1 MECGTPTQVLGDTV
15 IARNFDDE
23 NNFKRMDFTL
33 EEYFKAKEWRLD
45 AAKANAEKSGNA
57 EQTAKLQALM
67 AQTQQSGDIAGL
79 LDAASARQ
87 AAAAAAAP
95 AVKTCAN
102 PACEQ
107 DAHMRCGRCKRS
119 SYCSVACQKKDFKFH
134 KANVCIAKEA
144 AVEAKTTN
152 EPTADAAAAPA
163 ATDAAAEAK

>member
-57 EQTAKLQALM
+57 EQTAKLQTLM
-67 AQTQQSGDIAGL
+67 AQTQQSGDIANL

-87 AAAAAAAP
+87 AAAAAAP
-95 AVKTCAN
+95 PVKTCAN

-144 AVEAKTTN
+144 AGEAQTTTN
-152 EPTADAAAAPA
+152 EADAAAAPA